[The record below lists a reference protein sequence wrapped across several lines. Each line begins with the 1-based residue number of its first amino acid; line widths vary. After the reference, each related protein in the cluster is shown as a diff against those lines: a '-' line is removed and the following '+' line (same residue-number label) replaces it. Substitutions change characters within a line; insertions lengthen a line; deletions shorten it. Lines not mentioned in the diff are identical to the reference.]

1 MKSFIER
8 VCKLLEVKSIVTI
21 AMTAALVYLLATNKA
36 IQPELLALY
45 SSSYGAV
52 ITYFF
57 TRKDGGTGN

>member
-1 MKSFIER
+1 MKDFIVR

-21 AMTAALVYLLATNKA
+21 AMTAALVYLLVSNKA

-57 TRKDGGTGN
+57 TRKDSGTTN

>member
-1 MKSFIER
+1 MKDFIVR

-21 AMTAALVYLLATNKA
+21 AMTAALVYLLATNRA

-57 TRKDGGTGN
+57 TRKDGGTSN

>member
-1 MKSFIER
+1 MKDFIVR
-8 VCKLLEVKSIVTI
+8 VCKLLEVKSIVTL
-21 AMTAALVYLLATNKA
+21 AMTGALVYLLATNKA

-57 TRKDGGTGN
+57 TRKDSGTTN